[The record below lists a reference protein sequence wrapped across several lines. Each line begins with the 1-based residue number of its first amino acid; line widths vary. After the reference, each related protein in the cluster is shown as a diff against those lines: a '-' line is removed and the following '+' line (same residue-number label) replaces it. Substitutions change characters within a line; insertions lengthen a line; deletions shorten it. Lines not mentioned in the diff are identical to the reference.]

1 MSRVCVHC
9 RKPLPESISDRTC
22 PSCGFAL
29 DPVDVTLRALATEG
43 DRQDGFEI
51 GSKLSSK
58 EQSLPATLRHEPEFR
73 RNLPYYPIIPN
84 YTDFEVLGYGGMG
97 TVYRAIQRP
106 TNRPVAIKVMNHFAP
121 GSPMRERFANEVRA
135 HARINHPGV
144 VAIYEVGDCS
154 HGPYFTMEYRPGT
167 TLAMLIK
174 RRQTDDRVA
183 VRILADAAE
192 AIHAAH
198 VQGILHRDIKP
209 SNMLVD
215 ADGRVRITDFG
226 LARHCDSATLTL
238 TGVLVGTYA
247 YMSPEQLFGQIDAIS
262 KASDVYGLGAS
273 LYHALTGRTIRQS
286 QPSGPISPHT
296 LVDELPWNA
305 PIRANLCPT
314 LEAIVRKCLA
324 IDPGKRY
331 ETAEQL
337 AKDLR
342 NWLNDRPTLATPPTR
357 VQRFE
362 RELRRYR
369 TAVGVILFCAFLALA
384 ASVAVRHADPKHR
397 LVSRLNASA
406 RSGETVQLVPDRGAP
421 EWSEVK
427 LGSVDLQT
435 PPVRN
440 GAFGF
445 RAESAVLISLVDN
458 PPTPNYRLEADLLY
472 HGNAGLTET
481 DTVNGFSGV
490 GLFIDYQTARFDDG
504 RIAHTAITFPIRDGG
519 HPSQPKV
526 VNGTLFGFFEDSE
539 RLLPTSNNMILGSP
553 RFRIPQ
559 RDDGQPQWRT
569 IGLTV
574 RDGGVTIEYR
584 ESEGKWQS
592 VAVVEPELLAM
603 VSHAARR
610 GMTAIDPILAG
621 MPAEF
626 DSRRPLGIYARQA
639 AVSVRNVTIQPL
651 R

>member
-29 DPVDVTLRALATEG
+29 DPIDFTFRPLATEG
-43 DRQDGFEI
+43 DRQGEFEL

-58 EQSLPATLRHEPEFR
+58 GPSLPATLRHEPAFR
-73 RNLPYYPIIPN
+73 SNLPLYPIIPN

-106 TNRPVAIKVMNHFAP
+106 TNRAVAIKVMNHFAP

-154 HGPYFTMEYRPGT
+154 HGPYFSMEYRPGT
-167 TLAMLIK
+167 TLAALIK
-174 RRQTDDRVA
+174 RRQIDDRTA
-183 VRILADAAE
+183 VRILADTAE
-192 AIHAAH
+192 AIQAAH

-209 SNMLVD
+209 SNILVD

-226 LARHCDSATLTL
+226 LARHSDGAPLTQS
-238 TGVLVGTYA
+238 GVFVGTYA
-247 YMSPEQLFGQIDAIS
+247 YMSPEQLFGQVDAIS

-273 LYHALTGRTIRQS
+273 LYHAITGRTIRQP
-286 QPSGPISPHT
+286 QPNGPVSPHT

-305 PIRANLCPT
+305 PIRAGLCPT
-314 LEAIVRKCLA
+314 LEAIVRKSLA
-324 IDPGKRY
+324 INPGTRY

-337 AKDLR
+337 AGDLR
-342 NWLNDRPTLATPPTR
+342 NWLDDRPTLAVPPTR

-362 RELRRYR
+362 RALRRYR
-369 TAVGVILFCAFLALA
+369 AAVGVIVMCAFLALA
-384 ASVAVRHADPKHR
+384 AGVAVRHTDPKHR
-397 LVSRLNASA
+397 LESRLNSAA
-406 RSGETVQLVPDRGAP
+406 RSGETVRLVPDRGLP
-421 EWSEVK
+421 EWSDVK
-427 LGSVDLQT
+427 LGSVDFQS

-445 RAESAVLISLVDN
+445 RADSAVLISLVDK

-481 DTVNGFSGV
+481 NTLNGFSGV
-490 GLFIDYQTARFDDG
+490 GLFIDYQTARYDDG
-504 RIAHTAITFPIRDGG
+504 RIAHSAITFPIRDGG
-519 HPSQPKV
+519 NPSQPKV
-526 VNGTLFGFFEDSE
+526 VNGTLFGFFEDSK
-539 RLLPTSNNMILGSP
+539 RLLPTSNNAILGPP

-574 RDGGVTIEYR
+574 QDGGVTVEYR
-584 ESEGKWQS
+584 EAEGAWQP
-592 VAVVEPELLAM
+592 VAVVKPDYLAM
-603 VSHAARR
+603 VSRAARM
-610 GMTAIDPILAG
+610 GMIPFDPILAG
-621 MPAEF
+621 FPADF
-626 DSRRPLGIYARQA
+626 DSRRPVGIYARQA
-639 AVSVRNVTIQPL
+639 AVSVRNVSIRPL